1 MKYKVI
7 LFFLFLAI
15 VASTILSFIP
25 INKACGSSA
34 GCSIVHASQYESTF
48 GIKNA
53 HAGLVAFITLFI
65 ITFLHEKKPTKRKKQ
80 LILTGLIIGSVFAL
94 YFLSLQFFVIHA
106 ICKYC
111 LVVDLG
117 TLLSLLV
124 FLTIKEKK

>member
-25 INKACGSSA
+25 ISQACGPTS
-34 GCSIVHASQYESTF
+34 GCSIVQASQYESTL

-53 HAGLVAFITLFI
+53 YLGLVGFVTLFI
-65 ITFLHEKKPTKRKKQ
+65 IIFLQEKKPTKRKKQ
-80 LILTGLIIGSVFAL
+80 LILTGLIIGSTFAL
-94 YFLSLQFFVIHA
+94 YFLSLQAFVLHA

-111 LVVDLG
+111 MVADVGILISFLF
-117 TLLSLLV
+117 